1 MYETLLTN
9 EECAHAIDMGNYY
22 RVPCDKRGLNYDSYF
37 SKGDAERHTLTE
49 FNSNNTQLLSVEET
63 KDTISKLAY
72 IQERLAEV

>member
-1 MYETLLTN
+1 M
-9 EECAHAIDMGNYY
+9 
-22 RVPCDKRGLNYDSYF
+22 
-37 SKGDAERHTLTE
+37 E

>member
-1 MYETLLTN
+1 MKHFLQTKNVHMLLIWETTI
-9 EECAHAIDMGNYY
+9 ECLVISVD
-22 RVPCDKRGLNYDSYF
+22 DNYDSYF
-37 SKGDAERHTLTE
+37 SKGDAEKNTLTE